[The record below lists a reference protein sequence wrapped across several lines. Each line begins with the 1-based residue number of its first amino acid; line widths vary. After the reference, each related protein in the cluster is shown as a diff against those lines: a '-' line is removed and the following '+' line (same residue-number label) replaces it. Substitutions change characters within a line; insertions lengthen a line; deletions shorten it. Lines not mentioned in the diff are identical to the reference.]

1 MQGGTITITTPVA
14 NPSFQTQSFQTVPA
28 YSSSILEVLNKNT
41 ITVQKPFG
49 LYNSSSAEYQIS
61 AVDPSNYSI
70 EYPKFRTYLT
80 SSIDFKSFAEIT
92 AHTMRTFSGDV
103 FRIAGYV
110 KDNGPVGNW
119 IKIADTPIESPEL
132 LVDDNST
139 TGTDRTGF
147 FRSDTTVTNY
157 WNATGGAFGTEVDPI
172 TIQTASDPEF
182 IGNSVFI
189 SSSVDMLSNNEETWI
204 KLQLKDQYSSSFIAG
219 NDYALR
225 GKLIADNR
233 TGQQNEIKAV
243 ARLLRFS
250 I

>member
-1 MQGGTITITTPVA
+1 MSRYRGPRLRIIRRLGELPGLTRKKAKRVERPGQHGKQQRKASDYAIRLEEKQKLRYNYGINEKQLIRYVKRARRLKGPTGEILLE
-14 NPSFQTQSFQTVPA
+14 
-28 YSSSILEVLNKNT
+28 ILENRLDNIIFRLGFAPTIPAARQLVTHKHFLVNGKSLNIPSYECQFNDT

-132 LVDDNST
+132 LV
-139 TGTDRTGF
+139 
-147 FRSDTTVTNY
+147 
-157 WNATGGAFGTEVDPI
+157 
-172 TIQTASDPEF
+172 
-182 IGNSVFI
+182 
-189 SSSVDMLSNNEETWI
+189 
-204 KLQLKDQYSSSFIAG
+204 
-219 NDYALR
+219 
-225 GKLIADNR
+225 
-233 TGQQNEIKAV
+233 
-243 ARLLRFS
+243 
-250 I
+250 